1 MKYAALALILS
12 ATAAMAQSH
21 GSHFIENWDLDGD
34 GIVTL
39 DEATQKREDV
49 FTAFDSDED
58 GQLSDAEYTMF
69 DEMRAIDQE
78 GLTKPKNNPEE
89 AGMARAFNDADGDGQ
104 VSRAEFI
111 GATAA
116 WIAKMD
122 RSGDGVITRDDFG
135 KM

>member
-21 GSHFIENWDLDGD
+21 GSHFIENWDLDSD

-58 GQLSDAEYTMF
+58 GKLSDAEYTMF

-78 GLTKPKNNPEE
+78 GLTKPKGNPEE

-122 RSGDGVITRDDFG
+122 HSGDGVITSDDFG